1 MSLLSTKT
9 QTSTIGLDVDDHEFR
24 AVQLRRVGNTAKVIA
39 WAVFPRQHDQATH
52 QATAAGAPAQ
62 DEMQWA
68 SSILARRG
76 FVGSLVTCVPRTR
89 DCSQHVIELPPP
101 ESGAPIEQLARVEV
115 ARARKC
121 EPNSFEM
128 GIWSLP
134 QRGRTNETMA
144 VACPKPVVHDLI
156 QAYESG
162 GLEVAGIDLP
172 ELAIMRG
179 ALETKSFSMLSAD
192 PRIDAVLHTS
202 WNSALAVVTL
212 GQRIVYVR
220 RIERGAGTVWAQA
233 IERYRLSRNSA
244 QAVLGGA
251 DARDCPEQLEKIRT
265 ACWSGLA
272 KELASEL
279 DVALA
284 YVSHGF
290 RMAPLGSIVLAGY
303 GAKNATLASQLDR
316 VLGIPLIRSAPEPL
330 VQQIGDVDGDE
341 FASRLTL
348 AFGLAARFDS

>member
-1 MSLLSTKT
+1 MITRSTKN
-9 QTSTIGLDVDDHEFR
+9 QISTIGLDVDDHEFR
-24 AVQLRRVGNTAKVIA
+24 AVQLRRVGNSTKVLA
-39 WAVFPRQHDQATH
+39 WAVFPRRNDLSTQECTV
-52 QATAAGAPAQ
+52 AGAPAPE
-62 DEMQWA
+62 EMQWA

-101 ESGAPIEQLARVEV
+101 ESGAPIDQLARAEV

-121 EPNSFEM
+121 EPNSFEL
-128 GIWSLP
+128 GIWPLP

-144 VACPKPVVHDLI
+144 VACPTPVVHDLI
-156 QAYESG
+156 GAYERG

-179 ALETKSFSMLSAD
+179 ALETKSFSLPSAE

-202 WNSALAVVTL
+202 WNSALAIVTL

-220 RIERGAGTVWAQA
+220 RMDRGASTVWTHAT
-233 IERYRLSRNSA
+233 ERFGLSRNSA
-244 QAVLGGA
+244 QAVLGDR
-251 DARDCPEQLEKIRT
+251 DASDSTEQLDRIKT
-265 ACWSGLA
+265 ACWSSLA
-272 KELASEL
+272 KEIASEL
-279 DVALA
+279 DVAVA

-290 RMAPLGSIVLAGY
+290 RMAPLGSIVMAGY
-303 GAKNATLASQLDR
+303 GARNATLEAQLDQ
-316 VLGIPLIRSAPEPL
+316 VLGVPLVSSEPEPL
-330 VQQIGDVDGDE
+330 VQQIGVTEGNA